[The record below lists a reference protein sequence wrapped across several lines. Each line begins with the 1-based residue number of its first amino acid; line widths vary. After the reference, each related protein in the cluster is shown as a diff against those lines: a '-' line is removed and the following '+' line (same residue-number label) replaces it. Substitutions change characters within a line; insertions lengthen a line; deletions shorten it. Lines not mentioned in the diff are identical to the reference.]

1 MLNPFNQVPNFSK
14 LLRPRESRDTVTVL
28 LVNVI
33 TKIVSFSIDDGNGN
47 DNDND
52 NDNAT
57 KKYMK
62 VYS

>member
-14 LLRPRESRDTVTVL
+14 LLRPRESKDTVTVL
-28 LVNVI
+28 LANVI

-47 DNDND
+47 DNDN
-52 NDNAT
+52 AT

>member
-14 LLRPRESRDTVTVL
+14 LLRPRESKDTVTVL

-47 DNDND
+47 DNDN
-52 NDNAT
+52 AT